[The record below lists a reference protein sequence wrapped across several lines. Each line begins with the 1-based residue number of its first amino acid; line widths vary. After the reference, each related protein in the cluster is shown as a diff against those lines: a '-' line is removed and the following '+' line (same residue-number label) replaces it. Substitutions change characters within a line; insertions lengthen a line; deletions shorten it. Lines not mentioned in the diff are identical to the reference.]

1 MPMKILKRSAVVVLL
16 LIFTNYFFISA
27 LTNIPSWLE
36 IVMIVLGALF
46 FLIYAIFPGRISG
59 SYKRIMQT
67 RIKILCGGCELL
79 QISAICLIVEIIIYL
94 MMWSKTQY
102 GLKLLNG
109 IACILLLF
117 LLAVQGVLRLLAT
130 SAQVKISRK
139 ILLLLVWGFPVVNLI
154 LIRQAC
160 RTAMLECEMETQ
172 IMEINRARKESHV
185 CQTRY
190 PVLMVHGVFFRDWH
204 YFNYWGRIPKE
215 LIRNGAVVYY
225 GKQQSALAVKDS
237 AEELKNQILEII
249 AETGCSKV
257 NIIAH
262 SKGGLDARYAVSCLG
277 MAPYVAS
284 LTTINTP
291 HHGCR
296 WVDEVLEKVPDKLV
310 KWIAGRYNKIFRR
323 LGDCQPDFYSSV
335 YHLTENYAQRFNEE
349 VKNQEGI
356 LYQSVMSKMDSAKCA
371 GFPLNITYRI
381 INKFQR
387 CQNDGLVPLE
397 SGIWGEYLGLLR
409 VEGRRGISHGDMI
422 DLFRENIKDFDDRN
436 FYVRLICELKRK
448 GF

>member
-1 MPMKILKRSAVVVLL
+1 MLMKLLKRSAVVVLL
-16 LIFTNYFFISA
+16 LLFTNYFFISA
-27 LTNIPSWLE
+27 LLNIPGGLK

-59 SYKRIMQT
+59 SYKRIMLT

-79 QISAICLIVEIIIYL
+79 QISAICLIMELILYL
-94 MMWSKTQY
+94 LLWSKTEY

-109 IACILLLF
+109 IVCILLLF
-117 LLAVQGVLRLLAT
+117 SLAAQGVLRLLAT
-130 SAQVKISRK
+130 SAQVKVSRK
-139 ILLLLVWGFPVVNLI
+139 ILLLMVWGFPIVNLI
-154 LIRQAC
+154 LIHQAC
-160 RTAMLECEMETQ
+160 RTALLECEMETQ
-172 IMEINRARKESHV
+172 LTEINQARKESQV

-237 AEELKNQILEII
+237 AEELKRQILEIV
-249 AETGCSKV
+249 AETGCGKV

-262 SKGGLDARYAVSCLG
+262 SKGGLDSRYAISCLG

-291 HHGCR
+291 HYGCR
-296 WVDEVLEKVPDKLV
+296 WVDDVLEKLPEKLV
-310 KWIAGRYNKIFRR
+310 KWVAGRYNKIFRR
-323 LGDCQPDFYSSV
+323 LGDSQPDFYSSV
-335 YHLTENYAQRFNEE
+335 CQLTESFAQRFNEE
-349 VKNQEGI
+349 VKNQDGI
-356 LYQSVMSKMDSAKCA
+356 LYQSVMSKMDSASCA
-371 GFPLNITYRI
+371 GFPLNISYRI
-381 INKFQR
+381 INKLQR

-397 SGIWGEYLGLLR
+397 SGIWGEYLGLLQ
-409 VEGRRGISHGDMI
+409 VAGRRGISHGDMI
-422 DLFRENIKDFDDRN
+422 DLFRENIKNFDVRN
-436 FYVRLICELKRK
+436 FYVELICELKRK